1 MMPSEMSKKDKVI
14 IIIAAYNG
22 QKYWPDLMPL
32 LTREHYDD
40 FDLEILVVDNDSND
54 KTVDELEHDYP
65 VVKIIKNKE
74 NLGFVGANNIGYHYA
89 KNKGADFIF
98 LLNQDTVIS
107 PGWLQA
113 LYDFSKSNRLAILQ
127 PQLNL
132 WPEKNKINTLGN
144 AIHFLGFGYS
154 TGLGQAD
161 KHDKKIK
168 KINYA
173 SGAGVWLSME
183 TLQKRGYLFDES
195 MFMYLEDLD
204 LGWSLDLLGCDNY
217 LVPASVL
224 YHKYEFSRG
233 IRQWYWFERNRLWTM
248 LKNYKLGTLILIFPA
263 WLIMELGQL
272 FFATINHRLVDK
284 LKSYQ
289 FLFSREQRASLSAK
303 RRDIQS
309 KRVRSD
315 RQVAGHFTG
324 MILFQPLES
333 PLLKVVNFCFNIYW
347 RVIKLFIFW

>member
-1 MMPSEMSKKDKVI
+1 MSKRDKII

-32 LTREHYDD
+32 LTQEKYQD

-54 KTVDELEHDYP
+54 KTVDDLEKNYP
-65 VVKIIKNKE
+65 TVKIIKNKE
-74 NLGFVGANNIGYHYA
+74 NFGFVGANNIGYQYA
-89 KNKGADFIF
+89 KNQGADFIF

-107 PGWLQA
+107 PGWLEP
-113 LYDFSKSNRLAILQ
+113 LYNFSKQNRLVSLQ

-132 WPEKNKINTLGN
+132 WPDKTKINTLGN

-154 TGLGQAD
+154 TGLGETD
-161 KHDKKIK
+161 NHNHKIA

-183 TLQKRGYLFDES
+183 VLAKRGYLFDES

-204 LGWSLDLLGCDNY
+204 LGWSLSLLGYDNY
-217 LVPASVL
+217 LIPESVL

-233 IRQWYWFERNRLWTM
+233 IKQWYWFERNRLWTIS
-248 LKNYKLGTLILIFPA
+248 KNYKIGTLILIFPA

-272 FFATINHRLVDK
+272 FFAIANHRLLDK
-284 LKSYQ
+284 LKSYK
-289 FLFSREQRASLSAK
+289 FLFSRSGWRTLMAK
-303 RRDIQS
+303 RKDIQI

-315 RQVAGHFTG
+315 RQVVGQFTG
-324 MILFQPLES
+324 LILFQPLES
-333 PLLKVVNFCFNIYW
+333 PLLKCANVFFNLYW
-347 RVIKLFIFW
+347 QIIKLFIFW